1 MECRGMGLTAVHY
14 NTLNL
19 YHCRENDARCIVRVG
34 IGFSV
39 VYRKR
44 KKKKFLLPKLFHL
57 LFFFVRLVVKASSQE
72 IGDLGMKC

>member
-44 KKKKFLLPKLFHL
+44 KKKSSSYQSYFTCFS
-57 LFFFVRLVVKASSQE
+57 FFVRLVVKASSQE
-72 IGDLGMKC
+72 IDLGMKC